1 MDMKKLAIAHDA
13 FRERLS
19 PGLMADD
26 IWGPDSLSLTGFNS
40 QPAAVALFGEITP
53 RIRRALSDSG
63 FPNLGRYYLLEL
75 ADKKMVCIMNYKE
88 YQWGCL
94 IDLEKVN
101 MGTLI
106 SIAMSKGLEE
116 LQAAVDA

>member
-13 FRERLS
+13 FRERLN

-26 IWGPDSLSLTGFNS
+26 IWGPDSLSLIGFNS

-53 RIRRALSDSG
+53 RIRRALADSD
-63 FPNLGRYYLLEL
+63 FPNLGRYYLIDL
-75 ADKKMVCIMNYKE
+75 ADKKMYCVMNYKE

>member
-1 MDMKKLAIAHDA
+1 MDMKKLATAHDA

-26 IWGPDSLSLTGFNS
+26 IWGPDSLSLVGFNT

-53 RIRRALSDSG
+53 RIKRALSDSG

-75 ADKKMVCIMNYKE
+75 AGKKMFCVMIYKE

-94 IDLEKVN
+94 VDLEKVN

-106 SIAMSKGLEE
+106 SIAMSKALEE
-116 LQAAVDA
+116 LQAAVDS

>member
-1 MDMKKLAIAHDA
+1 MDMKKLAMAHDA

-26 IWGPDSLSLTGFNS
+26 IWGPDSLSLVGFNT

-53 RIRRALSDSG
+53 RIKRALMESG
-63 FPNLGRYYLLEL
+63 LPNLGRYYLIDL
-75 ADKKMVCIMNYKE
+75 ADKKIFCVMSYKE

-94 IDLEKVN
+94 VDLEKVN

-106 SIAMSKGLEE
+106 SIAMSRALEE
-116 LQAAVDA
+116 LQEAVDS